1 MYITP
6 PPKKKKTDKKNNC
19 FVVFFLL
26 GAPKFFPTGRNHS
39 RHSAALKHY
48 GSSL

>member
-6 PPKKKKTDKKNNC
+6 PPKKKTDKKKTIVLL
-19 FVVFFLL
+19 FFFLL